1 MRVFAAPGKKAP
13 RIKYSGSKYSGPKVV
28 NNVGGN
34 GKNFLSDILGTV
46 VNTVT
51 LPIRM
56 VGSLFKGKG
65 LSGGRRLRRGFK
77 VLKGRTGYR
86 GRTTGTHKKRFSK
99 KTKGKSWWVRAHRRK
114 GHIRGG
120 GD

>member
-13 RIKYSGSKYSGPKVV
+13 RIKYSGNKYSSPKVV
-28 NNVGGN
+28 NNISGK

-65 LSGGRRLRRGFK
+65 LSVGRCRRRGI
-77 VLKGRTGYR
+77 LKGRTGYR
-86 GRTTGTHKKRFSK
+86 GLRTGTHKKRFVK
-99 KTKGKSWWVRAHRRK
+99 KTKGKS
-114 GHIRGG
+114 
-120 GD
+120 